1 MRDTSHASSDKEIPQ
16 KAVIQRAMN
25 GLFERAE
32 QSSTPYLHAVL
43 LCIIVLSSSF
53 VSMALGTLFIGFFD
67 VSRQAG
73 IVGLIGLVGTIV
85 PMLVGYPAMLFASTM
100 LEKTRAMRSAL
111 NDAKIAAE
119 RANQAKSEFLANIS
133 HEIRT
138 PLNGVVGIAKAMSML
153 PMPDKQR
160 DMTNLI
166 HSSGETLQ
174 RLLNDLLDVSKIE
187 AGKLD
192 LQDIVF
198 DLASEVE
205 AAAYLIRE
213 RADEKGL
220 GFDVTIEEDVRGL
233 YFGDAIRLRQ
243 IVSNLC
249 SNAVKFTNTGKVSV
263 KVSPIAIPGCAQNLR
278 IEVTDTGIGFDQLAH
293 GRLFA
298 RFEQGDGSITRQFGG
313 TGLGL
318 AICKA
323 LAQMMDGLIEAR
335 SVPSKGST
343 FTVDLSIPRSTN
355 SQSGDVCVGQ
365 DGDPTPSLSALT
377 GASILVAED
386 HPVNRQVLA
395 LLLEPLEAKITF
407 AENGLQAVSAFQ
419 AQTFDAILMDIHMPE
434 MDGLSAIRA
443 IRELEQGAHAA
454 RTPIAVLSAN
464 AMARDVQA
472 SIEAGADH
480 HIAKPVTPDTLFKGL
495 ALIVAKQHQPEQKR
509 RAK

>member
-1 MRDTSHASSDKEIPQ
+1 
-16 KAVIQRAMN
+16 
-25 GLFERAE
+25 
-32 QSSTPYLHAVL
+32 
-43 LCIIVLSSSF
+43 
-53 VSMALGTLFIGFFD
+53 MALAALFIGLFD
-67 VSRQAG
+67 VSSQVG
-73 IVGLIGLVGTIV
+73 ILAFVGLVGTFV
-85 PMLVGYPAMLFASTM
+85 PLLVGYPAILFASAM
-100 LEKTRAMRSAL
+100 INKTRVMRAAL
-111 NDAKIAAE
+111 HDAKIAADL
-119 RANQAKSEFLANIS
+119 ANQAKSEFLANIS

-192 LQDIVF
+192 LQDAVF

-220 GFDVTIEEDVRGL
+220 GFEVTIEDDVRGL
-233 YFGDAIRLRQ
+233 YVGDAIRLRQ

-249 SNAVKFTNTGKVSV
+249 SNAVKFTHNGKVSV
-263 KVSPIAIPGCAQNLR
+263 KVSPLEAPGCAQNLR

-323 LAQMMDGLIEAR
+323 LAQMMGGVIDAR
-335 SVPSKGST
+335 SEPGCGST
-343 FTVDLSIPRSTN
+343 FTVDLAIPRSAITLA
-355 SQSGDVCVGQ
+355 GDVPRVAATGSEL
-365 DGDPTPSLSALT
+365 SLSALM

-386 HPVNRQVLA
+386 HPVNRQVVA
-395 LLLEPLEAKITF
+395 LLLEPLQAQITF
-407 AENGLQAVSAFQ
+407 AANGLEAVSAFQ
-419 AQTFDAILMDIHMPE
+419 AQAFDVVLMDIHMPA

-443 IRELEQGAHAA
+443 IRAFEQNAHAT

-464 AMARDVQA
+464 AMAKDVQA
-472 SIEAGADH
+472 SLNAGADH
-480 HIAKPVTPDTLFKGL
+480 HIAKPVTPETLFEGL
-495 ALIVAKQHQPEQKR
+495 SLMFATPRPPQQETRVS
-509 RAK
+509 

>member
-1 MRDTSHASSDKEIPQ
+1 MRNSGQAFKSEEKLPKLQTNRALNHLLSVAERSGSLTANTAILLIVVVSS
-16 KAVIQRAMN
+16 
-25 GLFERAE
+25 
-32 QSSTPYLHAVL
+32 
-43 LCIIVLSSSF
+43 CF
-53 VSMALGTLFIGFFD
+53 VSMALGALFIGFFE
-67 VSRQAG
+67 VTRQAE
-73 IVGLIGLVGTIV
+73 IIKLIGLVGTIV
-85 PMLVGYPAMLFASTM
+85 PLLVGLPAILFASAM
-100 LEKTRAMRSAL
+100 INKTRHMRSAL
-111 NDAKIAAE
+111 NDARIAAE
-119 RANQAKSEFLANIS
+119 LANQAKSEFLANIS

-160 DMTNLI
+160 DMTQLI

-192 LQDIVF
+192 LQDKVF

-213 RADEKGL
+213 RAVEKGI
-220 GFDVTIEEDVRGL
+220 GFDVNVDPEVNGH
-233 YFGDAIRLRQ
+233 YVGDAIRLRQ

-249 SNAVKFTNTGKVSV
+249 SNAVKFTHSGKVSV
-263 KVSPIAIPGCAQNLR
+263 HVSPIREPGSAQTIR
-278 IEVTDTGIGFDQLAH
+278 IEVVDTGIGFDEAAH

-323 LAQMMDGLIEAR
+323 LAEMMGGSIEAQ
-335 SVPSKGST
+335 SEPGVGST
-343 FTVDLSIPRSTN
+343 FTVDLILPRSTD
-355 SQSGDVCVGQ
+355 SLTEDVLF
-365 DGDPTPSLSALT
+365 DPKFDPAKSFEAYI

-386 HPVNRQVLA
+386 HPVNRQVVA
-395 LLLEPLEAKITF
+395 MLLEPLQTKLTF
-407 AENGLQAVSAFQ
+407 AENGQEAVSTFK
-419 AQTFDAILMDIHMPE
+419 AQSFDAILMDVHMPE

-443 IRELEQGAHAA
+443 IRALEQATGAR

-464 AMARDVQA
+464 AMGRDVQA
-472 SIEAGADH
+472 AIDAGADY

-495 ALIVAKQHQPEQKR
+495 SRILSLQTAAEPKKHVG
-509 RAK
+509 